1 MDETP
6 HRIPL
11 EYDEEDA
18 YRPEP
23 APPPGP
29 PAWQDGR
36 PRIGIHTS
44 IAPEITAA
52 LDRAAAMGST
62 ALQIF
67 SASPR
72 MWPAAGGRR
81 IAEETAARFRAR
93 RNELRLGP
101 LAIHT
106 NYLINLGSA
115 DRVIRVR
122 SIQAFHDE
130 LVRATALG
138 AEYLVTHPGSAGAD
152 PANTGPAAAIE
163 RIAEGLHQA
172 ARGIRFSGPF
182 GPLVILLE
190 NTAGQGGSVGWR
202 FEQLAAII
210 ERVGDRAGELPMGV
224 CLDTAHLLAA
234 GYDIRS
240 AEGLERTLEEFD
252 RVVGLERLRML
263 HVNDS
268 KVGLGARVDRH
279 EHIGKGKIGRAAFRR
294 ILNHPLL
301 AGRAFIAETP
311 IDRPGDDVKNVRAM
325 WALLGVRVKQSP
337 EARDGFEKP
346 RARKTK
352 SRGREVRRSGKAKK
366 GSRRRKR
373 RK

>member
-6 HRIPL
+6 HRSPL

-23 APPPGP
+23 APPPGRP
-29 PAWQDGR
+29 PWQDDR

-44 IAPEITAA
+44 IAPEITSA
-52 LDRAAAMGST
+52 LERAAAMGAA

-72 MWPAAGGRR
+72 MWPVAGTRR
-81 IAEETAARFRAR
+81 IGEETAARFRAR
-93 RNELRLGP
+93 RDELRLGP

-130 LVRATALG
+130 LVRAAALG
-138 AEYLVTHPGSAGAD
+138 AEYLVTHPGSAGAEG
-152 PANTGPAAAIE
+152 AAAAIE
-163 RIAEGLHQA
+163 RIAEGLREA
-172 ARGIRFSGPF
+172 ARGIRFDGLFNAGF
-182 GPLVILLE
+182 GGLMILLE

-202 FEQLAAII
+202 FEQLRAILD
-210 ERVGDRAGELPMGV
+210 RTGDLPMGV

-240 AEGLERTLEEFD
+240 GEGLERTLEEFE
-252 RVVGLERLRML
+252 RTVGLERLRML

-279 EHIGKGKIGRAAFRR
+279 EHIGKGKIGREAFRR
-294 ILNHPLL
+294 IMNHPLL
-301 AGRAFIAETP
+301 AGRAFVAETP
-311 IDRPGDDVKNVRAM
+311 IDRPGDDAKNVRAM
-325 WALLGVRVKQSP
+325 WALVGVRLKQAP

-346 RARKTK
+346 RAKKAGAGGRKLSRAGK
-352 SRGREVRRSGKAKK
+352 SRK
-366 GSRRRKR
+366 GSRRTKRK
-373 RK
+373 K

>member
-23 APPPGP
+23 EPPPGP

-44 IAPEITAA
+44 IAPEITEA
-52 LDRAAAMGST
+52 LERAAGMGST

-72 MWPAAGGRR
+72 MWPVAGARR

-93 RNELRLGP
+93 RRELELGP

-138 AEYLVTHPGSAGAD
+138 AEYLVTHPGSAGAEG
-152 PANTGPAAAIE
+152 AAAAIE
-163 RIAEGLHQA
+163 RIAEGMREA
-172 ARGIRFSGPF
+172 ARGIRFGARSG
-182 GPLVILLE
+182 GRSDGLVILLE
-190 NTAGQGGSVGWR
+190 NTAGQGGSVGWC
-202 FEQLAAII
+202 FEQLGAIL
-210 ERVGDRAGELPMGV
+210 ERTGELPMGV

-240 AEGLERTLEEFD
+240 AEGLERTLEEFE

-279 EHIGKGKIGRAAFRR
+279 EHIGKGKIGREAFRR

-301 AGRAFIAETP
+301 AGRAFVAETP
-311 IDRPGDDVKNVRAM
+311 IDRPGDDAKNVRAM
-325 WALLGVRVKQSP
+325 WALVGVRVKQSP

-346 RARKTK
+346 RSRKAR
-352 SRGREVRRSGKAKK
+352 SGVREVRKSRRTRK
-366 GSRRRKR
+366 GSRRAKRK
-373 RK
+373 K